1 MEIGLADRRAE
12 ILLHVEQRREGGD
25 GSFSR
30 QIDPERTRAQHGER
44 PLGKRSHGAK
54 LQALA
59 RLCKSQS
66 CRALLGS
73 ALTEK

>member
-1 MEIGLADRRAE
+1 MEIGLADRQVE
-12 ILLHVEQRREGGD
+12 ILLRVENCREGGD

-44 PLGKRSHGAK
+44 PLGKQSRGAK

-59 RLCKSQS
+59 RLCSL
-66 CRALLGS
+66 RAAVLCS
-73 ALTEK
+73 ALR